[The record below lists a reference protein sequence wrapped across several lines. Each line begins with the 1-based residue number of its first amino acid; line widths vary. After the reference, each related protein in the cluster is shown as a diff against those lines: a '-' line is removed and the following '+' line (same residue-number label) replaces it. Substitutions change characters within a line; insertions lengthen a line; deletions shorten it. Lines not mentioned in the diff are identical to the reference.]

1 MTSLTIEIN
10 PYIVVNYNNVVRGII
25 FSDMTTIG
33 SSSLLANKYSVSGA
47 NELCL
52 LNVTTLPNKKMILYG
67 AISRT
72 TDTCFIPLTVG
83 RRIRTIKNVEYLLKK
98 RIDKVIIK

>member
-33 SSSLLANKYSVSGA
+33 SSSLLANK
-47 NELCL
+47 L
-52 LNVTTLPNKKMILYG
+52 
-67 AISRT
+67 
-72 TDTCFIPLTVG
+72 
-83 RRIRTIKNVEYLLKK
+83 
-98 RIDKVIIK
+98 